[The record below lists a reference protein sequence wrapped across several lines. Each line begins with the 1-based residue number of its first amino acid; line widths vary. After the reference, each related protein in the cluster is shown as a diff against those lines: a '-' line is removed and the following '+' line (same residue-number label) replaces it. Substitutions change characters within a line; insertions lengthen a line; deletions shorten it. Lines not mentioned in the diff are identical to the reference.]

1 LIAKIKDGNMHIVFA
16 ASECA
21 PWAKTGGLADVASS
35 LPRALAK
42 LGHKVSVFLPYYRQV
57 AKAAPDAPV
66 VLPSVTIPFPS
77 YNRFVRIRDGGVAG
91 GVQTYFVDSP
101 ELFDRENFYATP
113 SGDYPDNAE
122 RFGLLSRA
130 VIEATKVLGVP
141 DVFHVHDWQT
151 AILAVLLRSTYY
163 FDPVL
168 QHVPVVLTIHN
179 AGYQGLFPPRT
190 METLLLPWDM
200 FTFDKLEHY
209 DSVNFLKGGIVYADA
224 LTTVSKRYAAEI
236 QTAEYGNGLEG
247 VIRRRSGDLFGI
259 LNGVD
264 YDEWDPAI
272 DPHIA
277 AHYSAEKLAGKKEC
291 RRDLLHAFGLECLGD
306 ETAVIGVVSRFAT
319 QKGFDFI
326 VDIMDRLVQEDM
338 ALVILGNGEEYYER
352 LLTEMAERY
361 PSKVRVQVK
370 FDNVM
375 AHKIEAGADMFLMP
389 SHYEPGGLNQIYSL
403 KYGTIPIVRAT
414 GGLDDTIDEQPNGG
428 GNGFKFWGY
437 SSSALLDA
445 IHRALDTFR
454 NKGAWT
460 QMMKRGMEQDFSWEK
475 PAQEYVRV
483 YERAV
488 QNRS

>member
-1 LIAKIKDGNMHIVFA
+1 LIAKAKEGYMHIVFA

-21 PWAKTGGLADVASS
+21 PWAKTGGLADVVKS
-35 LPRALAK
+35 LPKELVK

-57 AKAAPDAPV
+57 AKLVPDAPV

-77 YNRFVRIRDGGVAG
+77 YNRFVSILDGGVAD
-91 GVQTYFVDSP
+91 GVQTYFVNSP

-130 VIEATKVLGVP
+130 VIEASKVLGVP

-151 AILAVLLRSTYY
+151 AMLAVLLRSTYY

-168 QHVPVVLTIHN
+168 RHVPVLLTIHN
-179 AGYQGLFPPRT
+179 AGYQGWFPPRT

-200 FTFDKLEHY
+200 FTFEKLEQN
-209 DSVNFLKGGIVYADA
+209 DNVNFLKGGIVYADA
-224 LTTVSKRYAAEI
+224 LTTVSQKYAQEI
-236 QTAEYGNGLEG
+236 QTAEYGNGLEA
-247 VIRRRSGDLFGI
+247 VIQRRSGDLFGI

-264 YDEWDPAI
+264 YDEWNPAT

-277 AHYSAEKLAGKKEC
+277 AHYSAEKPAGKKEC
-291 RRDLLHAFGLECLGD
+291 RRDLLHAFGLEGVSD
-306 ETAVIGVVSRFAT
+306 ETAVIGIVSRFAT

-326 VDIMDRLVQEDM
+326 VEIMDRLVQEDLV
-338 ALVILGNGEEYYER
+338 LVILGNGEEYYER
-352 LLTEMAERY
+352 LLVEMAERY
-361 PSKVRVQVK
+361 SSKVRVQVK

-389 SHYEPGGLNQIYSL
+389 SRYEPGGLNQIYSL
-403 KYGTIPIVRAT
+403 KYGTVPIVRAT
-414 GGLDDTIDEQPNGG
+414 GGLDDTIDEQPDGG

-437 SSSALLDA
+437 HSSALMDA
-445 IHRALDTFR
+445 IQRALGIFR
-454 NKGAWT
+454 NKKQWAKL
-460 QMMKRGMEQDFSWEK
+460 MKRGMLQDFSWEK

-483 YERAV
+483 YERTI